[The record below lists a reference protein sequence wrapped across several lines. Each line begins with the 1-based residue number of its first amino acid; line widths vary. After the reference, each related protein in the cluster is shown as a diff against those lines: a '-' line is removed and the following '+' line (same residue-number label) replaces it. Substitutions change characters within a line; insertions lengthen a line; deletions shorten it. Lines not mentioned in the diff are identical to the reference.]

1 MYTDNTDITLD
12 NLEGLLRC
20 AKRFETDFLVEFC
33 NNFLKEIITQ
43 QTICRAL
50 QIAQRSNE
58 TKMIKFC
65 LEKFRF
71 LRQNSLLML
80 LGTDDFLN
88 MCPTC
93 VLEIVKDS
101 QSFNP
106 GSIYFS
112 QGSSVV

>member
-20 AKRFETDFLVEFC
+20 AKRFETDILVEFC

-71 LRQNSLLML
+71 LRQNS
-80 LGTDDFLN
+80 
-88 MCPTC
+88 
-93 VLEIVKDS
+93 
-101 QSFNP
+101 
-106 GSIYFS
+106 
-112 QGSSVV
+112 